1 MDKNNSHHKDVK
13 FPSNYPTNPLL
24 SNRNAMRSFQQT
36 YRDDPKFIME
46 EQKAKNSQGNFEED

>member
-1 MDKNNSHHKDVK
+1 M
-13 FPSNYPTNPLL
+13 SNFLPIILQTHCF